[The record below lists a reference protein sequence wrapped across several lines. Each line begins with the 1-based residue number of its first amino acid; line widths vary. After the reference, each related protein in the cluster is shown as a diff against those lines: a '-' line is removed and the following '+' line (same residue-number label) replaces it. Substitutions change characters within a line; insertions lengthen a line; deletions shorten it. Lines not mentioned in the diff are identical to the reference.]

1 MPRIIIDT
9 QWIDLRWVNELN
21 SIDSLEYLIR
31 YSFSTVDSVLISQE
45 ILDSYW
51 VICGQKHIS
60 LSYILKQVKDPKE
73 RDKLELE
80 VIYTPSDRALYNI
93 NWVLYNDKVTIRRK
107 PLKDGVF
114 FEPIRIMTPPD
125 LEWEREIEHD
135 AVKFKINKI
144 R

>member
-1 MPRIIIDT
+1 
-9 QWIDLRWVNELN
+9 
-21 SIDSLEYLIR
+21 
-31 YSFSTVDSVLISQE
+31 
-45 ILDSYW
+45 
-51 VICGQKHIS
+51 
-60 LSYILKQVKDPKE
+60 VKDPKE

-125 LEWEREIEHD
+125 LE
-135 AVKFKINKI
+135 
-144 R
+144 